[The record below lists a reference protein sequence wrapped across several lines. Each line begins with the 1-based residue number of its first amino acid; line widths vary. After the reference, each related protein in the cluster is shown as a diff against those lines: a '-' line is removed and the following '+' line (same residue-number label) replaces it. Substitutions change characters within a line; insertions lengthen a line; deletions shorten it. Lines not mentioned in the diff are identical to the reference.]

1 MKDPIIA
8 MDSGKYST
16 QGVVKLSSGNYK
28 QVIFRT
34 LVTNNNTGLDPIG
47 KTYKV
52 DIVDKQHL
60 VGEQGETI
68 NYDISKADD
77 NHVIA
82 TYTGITQ
89 LLPENEGLSIKLI
102 YGCPVSIY
110 KDKNQRELYKSKL
123 IKDSIKLAVND
134 INYSFN
140 ITKLL
145 LLPEGCGV
153 VFCHRELF
161 DRKRVA
167 VIDLGGLNMN
177 FTIYDNLAPE
187 LSSMFT
193 ENHGSYAITNDI
205 IRTFNTKYG
214 KAFAQKDAEQI
225 LRNGYLQ
232 HNGRVDEQSVKL
244 VQDIIDQYIQQIK
257 RFVLQ
262 YNNYLETLD
271 VVVTGGT
278 AQLIKDR
285 ISKHIPHAYI
295 PKDSQWTNVKGFYF
309 VGERKFAE

>member
-1 MKDPIIA
+1 MHKLV
-8 MDSGKYST
+8 MSVDSGKYNT
-16 QGVVKLSSGNYK
+16 QGIVKLSNGNYK

-34 LVTNNNTGLDPIG
+34 LVTNNSTGLDPIG
-47 KTYKV
+47 KTFKV
-52 DIVDKQHL
+52 DIVDKQYL

-68 NYDISKADD
+68 NYDISKSDD
-77 NHVIA
+77 NHIIA

-89 LLPENEGLSIKLI
+89 LLPEKDGLSVKLA

-110 KDKNQRELYKSKL
+110 KDKSQREIYKSKL
-123 IKDSIKLAVND
+123 IKDNINLAVND
-134 INYSFN
+134 VNYSFN
-140 ITKLL
+140 ISELL

-153 VFCHRELF
+153 VFCHREIF
-161 DRKRVA
+161 DRRRVA
-167 VIDLGGLNMN
+167 VIDIGGLNMN
-177 FTIYDNLAPE
+177 FTIYDNLSHE

-205 IRTFNTKYG
+205 IRTFNTRYG
-214 KAFAQKDAEQI
+214 KAFSQKDAEHI

-232 HNGRVDEQSVKL
+232 HNGKVDEQSVKL
-244 VQDIIDQYIQQIK
+244 VQDIIDQYIEQVKQYM
-257 RFVLQ
+257 LQ

-278 AQLIKDR
+278 AQLIKDS
-285 ISKHIPHAYI
+285 INKHIPHAHI
-295 PKDSQWTNVKGFYF
+295 PKDSQWTNAKGFYF